1 MGLTEA
7 PTALPESLKPESLK
21 PEFPP
26 GREFGFFG
34 ETKRSKQR
42 YKEWKEREQKRK
54 ELLAIERN
62 RKLTIIEQKEKGL
75 R

>member
-1 MGLTEA
+1 MGQTET
-7 PTALPESLKPESLK
+7 PHALLKSLK

-42 YKEWKEREQKRK
+42 RKDWEQREEKRK
-54 ELLAIERN
+54 ELLAVVRN
-62 RKLTIIEQKEKGL
+62 RKLTIIEQKEAGL